1 MEKDIKKKNILETK
15 DFIKMVQLGVDCLNL
30 HMEEVN
36 ELNVFPVPD
45 GDTGTNMKRTIVT
58 GYDVIKAMDSN
69 EPLYKTTQALS
80 KGMLLGARGN
90 SGVILSQI
98 FRGFSKGMGTKKYVT
113 TSGLAQAFRSAVKQA
128 YSAVIKPVE
137 GTILTVLREAV
148 EKANKSQIVPIYTYL
163 SNLLAQARI
172 TLANTKEMLDV
183 LKEADVIDSGGAG
196 LVYIFEGFVSYFEG
210 GKVKTNIGIIEDSPA
225 IAGEKP
231 MDTSSLDF
239 SLFNENSVLDYGY
252 CTEFLL
258 QLSASKIGD
267 VTKFDVKEV
276 IDYLESVGDSVVCFE
291 DGTIVKAHV
300 HTKDPGA
307 ILSYV
312 RKWGEFLTM
321 KVENMSLQHNNKVA
335 KEEKLGRLK
344 KPKKAVH
351 KLIASVA
358 VASGNGI
365 VKAFEDLG
373 VDGIVSGQQT
383 MNPSSEDFIKAF
395 DKIDADNIVV
405 LPNNSNIVLTAEQAK
420 EMYKEQKPEV
430 NVVVIKTKSIAQGY
444 VAASVLQFPGED
456 IDSVVSDVEMSI
468 ADVFA
473 LEITKATRNTVV
485 SGVKVTKNHYI
496 GILNHNL
503 VSDNRDVN
511 NCALKAISSIED
523 IKDREMI
530 LLFFGKDLMDSQS
543 KDKFINKVKEKY
555 PNLEVSVIDGE
566 QEVYPVIAAIC

>member
-1 MEKDIKKKNILETK
+1 MDKDIKKKNILETK

-45 GDTGTNMKRTIVT
+45 GDTGTNMKRTIAT
-58 GYDVIKAMDSN
+58 GYDIIKATDPS
-69 EPLYKTTQALS
+69 EPLYKTTQSLS

-98 FRGFSKGMGTKKYVT
+98 FRGFSKGIGNKKYVST
-113 TSGLAQAFRSAVKQA
+113 AGLAIAFKSAVKQA
-128 YSAVIKPVE
+128 YSAVVKPVE

-148 EKANKSQIVPIYTYL
+148 EKANKNQMVPIYQYL
-163 SNLLAQARI
+163 SNLLHQARI

-196 LVYIFEGFVSYFEG
+196 LVYIFEGFVSYYEG

-307 ILSYV
+307 VLSYV

-344 KPKKAVH
+344 KPKKVVH
-351 KLIASVA
+351 KAVASVA
-358 VASGNGI
+358 VASGEGI

-395 DKIDADNIVV
+395 DAISADNIIV

-444 VAASVLQFPGED
+444 VAASVLQFPGDD
-456 IDSVVSDVEMSI
+456 IDTIVSDVELSI
-468 ADVFA
+468 SDVFA
-473 LEITKATRNTVV
+473 LEVTKATRNTVV
-485 SGVKVTKNHYI
+485 SGVKVTKNHFI
-496 GILNHNL
+496 GILNHEL
-503 VSDNRDVN
+503 VSDSRDIN
-511 NCALKAISSIED
+511 DCSIKALSKIED
-523 IKDREMI
+523 ISDREMI
-530 LLFFGKDLMDSQS
+530 LIMFGKGLSDENA
-543 KDKFINKVKEKY
+543 KNKFIEKIKSKY
-555 PNLEVSVIDGE
+555 PNLEVSIIDGK
-566 QEVYPVIAAIC
+566 QDVYPVIAAIC

>member
-1 MEKDIKKKNILETK
+1 MASDIKKKMTIESK
-15 DFIKMVQLGVDCLNL
+15 DFIRMVQLGVDCLNL
-30 HMEEVN
+30 HIEEVN

-45 GDTGTNMKRTIVT
+45 GDTGTNMKRTIAT
-58 GYDVIKAMDSN
+58 GYDVISGLDVN
-69 EPLYKTTQALS
+69 EPLYKVGQALS

-98 FRGFSKGMGTKKYVT
+98 FRGFSNGLGLKKFVST
-113 TSGLAQAFRSAVKQA
+113 VGLAYAFKSAVKQA
-128 YSAVIKPVE
+128 YSAVVKPVE

-148 EKANKSQIVPIYTYL
+148 NYANKNQTVSVYQYL
-163 SNLLAQARI
+163 KNLLKQARI
-172 TLANTKEMLDV
+172 TLKNTKEMLDV

-210 GKVKTNIGIIEDSPA
+210 GKVKTNIALSEVAPT
-225 IAGEKP
+225 IAGETP

-258 QLSASKIGD
+258 QLSASKVD
-267 VTKFDVKEV
+267 VSTFDVQDV
-276 IDYLESVGDSVVCFE
+276 ITYLESVGDSVVCFK

-307 ILSYV
+307 VLSYV

-335 KEEKLGRLK
+335 KEEKLGRLQI
-344 KPKKAVH
+344 PKKKVH
-351 KLIASVA
+351 KQVASVA
-358 VASGNGI
+358 VASGSGI
-365 VKAFEDLG
+365 VKAFQDLG
-373 VDGIVSGQQT
+373 VDEIVSGQQT
-383 MNPSSEDFIKAF
+383 MNPSSEDFLKAF
-395 DKIDADNIVV
+395 DNIDADNIVV

-444 VAASVLQFPGED
+444 VAASVLQFPGTD
-456 IDSVVSDVEMSI
+456 IESIVSDVELSI
-468 ADVFA
+468 SDVYA

-485 SGVKVTKNHYI
+485 SGVKVTKDHMI
-496 GILNHNL
+496 GILNHEL
-503 VSDNRDVN
+503 VADSRMTAD
-511 NCALKAISSIED
+511 CALKALEKIED
-523 IKDREMI
+523 IKDREMMLI
-530 LLFFGKDLMDSQS
+530 MFGADLSDKKDQ
-543 KDKFINKVKEKY
+543 DKFLNKIKSKY
-555 PNLEVSVIDGE
+555 PNLELSVIDGK
-566 QEVYPVIAAIC
+566 QEVYPVIASIC